1 VAVIDPLV
9 KIPRRQA
16 AHVGRQIGSGPA
28 QLAEAQEFIGP
39 EMIRV
44 ILPRAVRRSF
54 RPSRVYPE
62 VRAARAI
69 LARPDAVAPVVAVG
83 ETPARP
89 PDDAR
94 LDSLHR
100 FDDRLPD
107 AADVGD
113 LRVLA
118 HPDAVIDHA
127 AQMLDEMSVY
137 FRRDFT
143 DQLVQ
148 YILYSRVGHPR
159 LLRGEA
165 PPGQRQNASGQPGL
179 DELTSSHAMSFCCQ
193 SFLSQRV
200 KVSKKTEQIDP
211 RPFDPLTL

>member
-1 VAVIDPLV
+1 RPAQIARVRPRADEGQVKAVARYPCREAAIFDSVFFRREIAAAAPRFVAHAPIAHIPGVALTGGAARCGQCRRARRRVAVIDPLV

-137 FRRDFT
+137 F
-143 DQLVQ
+143 
-148 YILYSRVGHPR
+148 
-159 LLRGEA
+159 
-165 PPGQRQNASGQPGL
+165 
-179 DELTSSHAMSFCCQ
+179 
-193 SFLSQRV
+193 
-200 KVSKKTEQIDP
+200 
-211 RPFDPLTL
+211 